1 MYAKP
6 SLMRR
11 LIKLVEHS
19 ARRFSRGYSDGN
31 PFMSYDDLRSVGLE
45 TIVRV
50 LSYYGADL
58 PLEELEDLVLQSL
71 RNKVISIYRWLSVR
85 PADRADLFSQ
95 CTRGTDGEWVE
106 IQPAS
111 TDVWLD
117 ALDWSSRSFSP
128 ERLTAEVELVE
139 KLYQAAWECGLE
151 HAMVMTDML
160 RAEKRNLYAL
170 NRETGIPLS
179 RAYQIIG
186 DLDAE
191 WSYIKWQE
199 KAYE

>member
-1 MYAKP
+1 
-6 SLMRR
+6 
-11 LIKLVEHS
+11 
-19 ARRFSRGYSDGN
+19 
-31 PFMSYDDLRSVGLE
+31 MSYDDLRSVGLE